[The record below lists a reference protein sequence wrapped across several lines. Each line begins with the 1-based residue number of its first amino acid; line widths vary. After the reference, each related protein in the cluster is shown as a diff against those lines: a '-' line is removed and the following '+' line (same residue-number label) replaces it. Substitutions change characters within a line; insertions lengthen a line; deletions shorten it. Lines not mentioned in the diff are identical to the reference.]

1 MFKKFLTV
9 SGFTALS
16 RLTGFLRDFVMAFVL
31 GAGMASD
38 AFMAAFRLPN
48 TFRSIFGEGA
58 FNNAFVPRFARLNT
72 AEGRDKAA
80 EFADDIYSWQMA
92 AQLFLLAV
100 AFLAMRQI
108 VLVLA
113 PGFSDHPGQME
124 LTVRLSQITFPY
136 LIMTVSSVQ
145 LSAMLNAVGRFA
157 AGAAWSILLNLTMM
171 ATLMLAGLFPSAAYA
186 AAWGVFLG
194 GVVQLGFIVWAAGR
208 QALRLRVRIP
218 RWTPQV
224 KEFMLALGAATIGSA
239 SVPISVLVDTQLAS
253 LLPSGGLTAL
263 YYADRINQL
272 PTGTLAIAL
281 GTVLLPEISNLL
293 AKGEV
298 AAANALQN
306 RSAALGLLLTL
317 PFVAA
322 FFLIPDVLMAPFAHG
337 KFDRAAAALAAQA
350 LAAYG
355 AGIPAFVLIRSVSAT
370 FYARGDTL
378 TPVKAVIGGAIVN
391 IALKLILVLGF
402 HAGVAGLAAGTAVG
416 AWVNVASL
424 YVLARRQKLLHL
436 ETSFLTA
443 LGPILL
449 AAAAC
454 GAAAWGGAMLVPLP
468 VHPSLGHDLMRLA
481 AAGFL
486 GALGYLAV
494 VLPARRLLPLE
505 ALRRRR

>member
-1 MFKKFLTV
+1 MFKRFLTV

-16 RLTGFLRDFVMAFVL
+16 RATGFLRDFVMAFVL

-72 AEGRDKAA
+72 QEGRAA
-80 EFADDIYSWQMA
+80 AAAFADEIYSWQMA
-92 AQLFLLAV
+92 AQAVLLIV
-100 AFLAMRQI
+100 ALAAMRWI
-108 VLVLA
+108 VLLLA
-113 PGFSDHPGQME
+113 PGFSGHPGQYD
-124 LTVRLSQITFPY
+124 LTVSLSRITFPY

-145 LSAMLNAVGRFA
+145 LSAMLNAVGKFA
-157 AGAAWSILLNLTMM
+157 AAAAWSILLNVAMM
-171 ATLMLAGLFPSAAYA
+171 VTLLLAGSFPSAAYA

-194 GVVQLGFIVWAAGR
+194 GVVQLSFIAWAAGR
-208 QALRLRVRIP
+208 QALRLKVHIP

-224 KEFMLALGAATIGSA
+224 KEFLLALGAATLGSA
-239 SVPISVLVDTQLAS
+239 SVPISVLIDTQLAS

-293 AKGEV
+293 AKGDV
-298 AAANALQN
+298 KAANFLQN

-322 FFLIPDVLMAPFAHG
+322 FLLVPDAIMAPFAHG
-337 KFDRAAAALAAQA
+337 KFDRAAAHMAALA

-378 TPVKAVIGGAIVN
+378 TPVRAVVLGAVVN

-402 HAGVAGLAAGTAVG
+402 HAGVEGLATGTAVG
-416 AWVNVASL
+416 AWVNVGSL
-424 YVLARRQKLLHL
+424 YVMARTQKLLRI
-436 ETSFLTA
+436 EPVFWRA
-443 LGPILL
+443 LLPSLL
-449 AAAAC
+449 AAAFA
-454 GAAAWGGAMLVPLP
+454 G
-468 VHPSLGHDLMRLA
+468 LA
-481 AAGFL
+481 AYGGLKLYAPAHPGL
-486 GALGYLAV
+486 GQDLLRLGVAVACALVGYLAV
-494 VLPARRLLPLE
+494 VI
-505 ALRRRR
+505 ALRRRLPLAALRRSH